1 MLVQARQSRQ
11 LLPHL
16 PATIRP
22 TTLDQAYSVQWAGWA
37 ATLAEYDTRRIG
49 HKVAATSA
57 MAQASVNMTHPF
69 AGALFSHSTLGYCDA
84 ASGSDGSSGSA
95 TGEHR
100 TWRLSA
106 GTYGDFRLIEPE
118 FGLVLR
124 SSIELGTEHT
134 ADTVASAVGAIV
146 PCIEVVTSGFDL
158 GSADDTATQL
168 ARFRSLGALNLI
180 SDNASHGA
188 WVVGS
193 CNYEGSW
200 VQAGATRGSDNDL
213 EFERVLVG
221 LDAQFCELFLND
233 DLVADGDGSAVLG
246 HPLHSL
252 AWLANHLGSYGM
264 NLAAG
269 EVVTTGVVVNGLV
282 NAREGD
288 VVRANF
294 GSLGTVEILFE
305 P

>member
-1 MLVQARQSRQ
+1 MLVQARRSRQ
-11 LLPHL
+11 LLPRL
-16 PATIRP
+16 PATMRP
-22 TTLDQAYSVQWAGWA
+22 TTLDEAYSVQWAGWG
-37 ATLAEYDTRRIG
+37 ATLAAYDTRRIG

-57 MAQASVNMTHPF
+57 MAQTSVNMTHPF
-69 AGALFSHSTLGYCDA
+69 AGALFSHSTLGYDD
-84 ASGSDGSSGSA
+84 GSDGPSDSA
-95 TGEHR
+95 NGEHR

-106 GTYGDFRLIEPE
+106 GAFGDFRLIEPE

-124 SSIELGTEHT
+124 SSIEPGTEHT
-134 ADTVASAVGAIV
+134 ADTVAAAVGAIV

-168 ARFRSLGALNLI
+168 AGFKSLGALSLI

-193 CNYEGSW
+193 CSREGSW
-200 VQAGATRGSDNDL
+200 AQAGAARGSDNDFDFDRL
-213 EFERVLVG
+213 LAG
-221 LDAQFCELFLND
+221 LDEQCCELFLND
-233 DLVADGDGSAVLG
+233 KLVADGDGSAVLG
-246 HPLHSL
+246 HPLNSL

-264 NLAAG
+264 SLAAG

-282 NAREGD
+282 NAQEGD
-288 VVRANF
+288 VVRADF